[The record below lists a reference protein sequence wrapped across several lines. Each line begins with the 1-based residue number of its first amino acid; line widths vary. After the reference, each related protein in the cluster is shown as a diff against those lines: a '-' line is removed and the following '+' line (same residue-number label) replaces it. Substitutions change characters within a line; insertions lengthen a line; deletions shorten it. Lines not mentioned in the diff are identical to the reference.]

1 MNKIRK
7 YLIHL
12 LGGVSKEES
21 YEEVVYYSK
30 SVRADAI
37 LHFKSK
43 MTSCYGQPAEEWCK
57 NVYEFTCEYCERAMK
72 DLEKYANGFK
82 RLT

>member
-12 LGGVSKEES
+12 LGGVTKEES

-30 SVRADAI
+30 SARADAI
-37 LHFKSK
+37 QHLKWT
-43 MTSCYGQPAEEWCK
+43 MEGCYGQPAEEWCK
-57 NVYEFTCEYCERAMK
+57 NIYEYTCERYEQALNK
-72 DLEKYANGFK
+72 LEECYK
-82 RLT
+82 LT